1 MLITQAGRL
10 IKKIRI
16 SVGGIDQ
23 TSADIRLIMRVLID
37 TGAVQFAAVHNHPSG
52 NSRPSNED
60 KRLTEQLKKAAGL
73 FNIRMIDHVII
84 TNGGYY
90 SFGDEGLI

>member
-1 MLITQAGRL
+1 
-10 IKKIRI
+10 
-16 SVGGIDQ
+16 
-23 TSADIRLIMRVLID
+23 MRVLID

-73 FNIRMIDHVII
+73 LNIRMIDHVII